1 MSTEQFLRRI
11 DAGVQSSDSDYS
23 HSEGVTVYRTED
35 TSAPYPSYMHQ
46 PVTDAGDAA
55 TLESYY
61 QLTDADDGMSA
72 EQLADASDLAA
83 RMLATIE

>member
-11 DAGVQSSDSDYS
+11 DAGVQSSDGDYT
-23 HSEGVTVYRTED
+23 HNEGVTMYRTED
-35 TSAPYPSYMHQ
+35 TSAPYPSYMYQ

-61 QLTDADDGMSA
+61 QLTDADGGMSA
-72 EQLADASDLAA
+72 EQLAEASDLAA
-83 RMLATIE
+83 CMLATIE